1 MTRVLS
7 YNILVGGKNRVDQ
20 LTNIIASCQ
29 PDVVGLIEATDE
41 HVVEQLADNL
51 DMEYRLSGRG
61 KDEEAWQGAVLSR
74 FPIISTTTY
83 LNTIVIKQ
91 PLLEVEIEEPGGQI
105 LTIFVIHLT

>member
-20 LTNIIASCQ
+20 LTNIVASFQ
-29 PDVVGLIEATDE
+29 PDIVGLVESIDE
-41 HVVEQLADNL
+41 GVIKQLADNL
-51 DMEYRLSGRG
+51 HMEYRLSGYG

-83 LNTIVIKQ
+83 LNAIITKQ
-91 PLLEVEIEEPGGQI
+91 PLLEVCVEGP
-105 LTIFVIHLT
+105 